1 VNYTDLNFLV
11 VDDDDAILEIVAA
24 GIATFGATKITK
36 CPDGVVATQALSN
49 PSQKFHCVIS
59 DYNMTPI
66 TGLNLLAGIRTGRY
80 AHLPRDL
87 PFIIL
92 TTSDEDDVLKAALQ
106 LDVSAYVLKPVP
118 RESLASALKR
128 ANSRKLELKSV
139 QDYTAISIPAQ

>member
-1 VNYTDLNFLV
+1 MNYTDLNFLV

-36 CPDGVVATQALSN
+36 CPDGILATQALSN
-49 PSQKFHCVIS
+49 PSQKIDCVIS

-66 TGLNLLAGIRTGRY
+66 TGLKLLADIRTGRY
-80 AHLPRDL
+80 AHLARDL

-92 TTSDEDDVLKAALQ
+92 TTSDEDDVLQAARQ

-128 ANSRKLELKSV
+128 ATSRKLELKSAE
-139 QDYTAISIPAQ
+139 DYTAIKIATE